1 MILICTS
8 LSNMNK
14 GDAACVISHTLVKV
28 MNSVK
33 MRFLMNFRLL
43 AGCARKL
50 LRLSVISALL
60 LNSIAFSQE
69 VISSKKSLEHALEG
83 AVTCNLDALG
93 DFIGSEYASVP
104 GETTRGIEALGGA
117 VANDPEQL
125 GAVRFHF
132 PAGTRV
138 FGYEARE
145 ATFFSESTIL
155 FFVTLESSL
164 ANLNKI
170 NEVLKLHPIENGN
183 PDGYGYFDKIDVRY
197 IRKLNGHREDFPY
210 TIFSGVER
218 SDGRGKI
225 VVGCQN
231 LAW

>member
-8 LSNMNK
+8 LSNMNRRY
-14 GDAACVISHTLVKV
+14 AACVISRAFVKV
-28 MNSVK
+28 INSVK
-33 MRFLMNFRLL
+33 MRLLMNFRLL
-43 AGCARKL
+43 AGCAKKL
-50 LRLSVISALL
+50 LRLGVISALL
-60 LNSIAFSQE
+60 LNSTAFSQE

-93 DFIGSEYASVP
+93 AFIGSEYASVP

-155 FFVTLESSL
+155 FFVTLESNSTHL
-164 ANLNKI
+164 IEI
-170 NEVLKLHPIENGN
+170 NRVLKLHPIKNGN

-197 IRKLNGHREDFPY
+197 IRKLNEHHEDFPY
-210 TIFSGVER
+210 TVFSGVER
-218 SDGRGKI
+218 GDGRDKI